1 MQPKFKDSPAFII
14 KYKHC
19 LAKAVSLV
27 KSNVNTVMSQA
38 TEATLHPKQVLAN
51 SVNNS
56 GSDLSITSPDA
67 AFALY
72 YGKYQT
78 SAAKVK
84 RISQMIETRIDVCPE
99 YGNLL
104 SELQQNYLNERATIM
119 TPAVDKAIKD
129 IKTHHKGD
137 HCALMR
143 SSCAFLVHICQDEQ
157 RLYYQFF
164 SKESEQLT

>member
-1 MQPKFKDSPAFII
+1 
-14 KYKHC
+14 
-19 LAKAVSLV
+19 
-27 KSNVNTVMSQA
+27 MSQA
-38 TEATLHPKQVLAN
+38 TEATLHPKPSAAN
-51 SVNNS
+51 SGETS
-56 GSDLSITSPDA
+56 STSPDA

-84 RISQMIETRIDVCPE
+84 RISHMIESRVEVCPE
-99 YGNLL
+99 YANLL
-104 SELQQNYLNERATIM
+104 AELQQNYLNERSSIM
-119 TPAVDKAIKD
+119 TPAVDKAIKE
-129 IKTHHKGD
+129 IKAQHKGD

-164 SKESEQLT
+164 SIESDQLT

>member
-1 MQPKFKDSPAFII
+1 M
-14 KYKHC
+14 
-19 LAKAVSLV
+19 AKAVTLV
-27 KSNVNTVMSQA
+27 KNYVNTVMSQA
-38 TEATLHPKQVLAN
+38 TEATLHPKQSTTV
-51 SVNNS
+51 S
-56 GSDLSITSPDA
+56 GSGGGESSITSPDA

-84 RISQMIETRIDVCPE
+84 RVSQMIESRVEVCPE
-99 YGNLL
+99 YENLL

-129 IKTHHKGD
+129 IKTQHKGD

-164 SKESEQLT
+164 VKESEQLT